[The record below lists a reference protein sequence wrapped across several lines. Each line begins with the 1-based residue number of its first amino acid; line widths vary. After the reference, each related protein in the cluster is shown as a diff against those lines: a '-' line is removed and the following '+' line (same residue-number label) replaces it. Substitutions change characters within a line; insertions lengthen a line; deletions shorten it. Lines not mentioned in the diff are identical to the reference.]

1 MLDLFKQTGKNIVGT
16 LSVPLT
22 RQATICC
29 LFFQF
34 VQERRT
40 IADAFFPADSAHE
53 NSSNARKKDAAFRV
67 I

>member
-1 MLDLFKQTGKNIVGT
+1 MLDLFKQTGKNIVGA
-16 LSVPLT
+16 LSLT
-22 RQATICC
+22 RQVTIGC

-40 IADAFFPADSAHE
+40 IADAFFSADFAHE
-53 NSSNARKKDAAFRV
+53 NSSNARKKDAAFHV